1 MSPSERAAA
10 LLSSANQS
18 WVVGST
24 PAQERP
30 VSRWLKKAIQ
40 QGLLGLVLVG
50 ASLASPASEATG
62 VPSAQSA
69 APDRQA
75 TVALIAPVIVP
86 TALERRAHELP
97 WVLPNGQVDG
107 AQLISTWRKGGVSP
121 SQAAQLLNVLVLTQ
135 SPVVAQTAAVRDR
148 AARQT
153 ERTAGILNVLTAQQ
167 ATAFLETNNLEAL
180 AWEGVVHSSEAMNV
194 QSGEGFTWPDVEA
207 YWHRLSPDRADE
219 ANSEARVTG
228 WGIDPNKQ
236 DMKAAR
242 EALVNAVRDSGL
254 AGVRI
259 PLPVWNDSANVAT
272 VAERIQESNAVLQD
286 VTGWNGPVLGL
297 NGRVE
302 WTIYSPLNLGA
313 TFYRGPL
320 ETVVLS
326 GWEDLP
332 HEWFHA
338 LDYALRSAP
347 VDLDTAGGATLTQQ
361 WGAHAS
367 AHSHQGH
374 DLNQSWGSLHDRLRS
389 FSMERGDAWFKDRDA
404 RVQALQASRDED
416 DQWRA
421 GYLRQTHETIAF
433 AWQAYVQTHLSHQ
446 SASWTQQATDGR
458 MGPREQEALAM
469 APIWKALLQ
478 DVNTQWWSTQYR
490 TVRQWRAERQSAEA
504 AATVSKAPAG
514 P

>member
-18 WVVGST
+18 WVVGPT
-24 PAQERP
+24 AAQDRPA
-30 VSRWLKKAIQ
+30 SRWLKKAMQ

-50 ASLASPASEATG
+50 ASLASPASEAISPPAS
-62 VPSAQSA
+62 VSSV

-86 TALERRAHELP
+86 TALEQRARELP
-97 WVLPNGQVDG
+97 WVLPSGQIDG
-107 AQLISTWRKGGVSP
+107 AQLIDTWRKGGVSP

-148 AARQT
+148 ARRQT
-153 ERTAGILNVLTAQQ
+153 ERTAGILDVKTSEQ
-167 ATAFLETNNLEAL
+167 ASAFLENSNLEAL
-180 AWEGVVHSSEAMNV
+180 AWEGVIHSSEAMSV

-219 ANSEARVTG
+219 ANSEARTTG

-236 DMKAAR
+236 DMTAAR

-259 PLPVWNDSANVAT
+259 PLPAWNDSANVTT
-272 VAERIQESNAVLQD
+272 VAQRIQESNAVLQE
-286 VTGWNGPVLGL
+286 VTGWTGPVLGL
-297 NGRVE
+297 NGRME

-361 WGAHAS
+361 WEGQATAHA
-367 AHSHQGH
+367 HH
-374 DLNQSWGSLHDRLRS
+374 DLNQSWGTLHDRLRS
-389 FSMERGDAWFKDRDA
+389 FSVERGDAWFNDRDA
-404 RVQALQASRDED
+404 RVQALQASHNED

-421 GYLRQTHETIAF
+421 GYLRQKHETIAF
-433 AWQAYVQTHLSHQ
+433 AWQAYVQTHLSDH

-469 APIWKALLQ
+469 APVWKSLFQ
-478 DVNTQWWSTQYR
+478 EVGTQWWSTQHR
-490 TVRQWRAERQSAEA
+490 TVRQWRAERQPADLGH
-504 AATVSKAPAG
+504 ATITKAPAG